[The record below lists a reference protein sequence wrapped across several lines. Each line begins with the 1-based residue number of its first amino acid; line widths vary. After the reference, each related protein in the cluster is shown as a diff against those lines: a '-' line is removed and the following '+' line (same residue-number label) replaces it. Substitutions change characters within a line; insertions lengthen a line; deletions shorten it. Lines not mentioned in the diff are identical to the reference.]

1 MAYDQFLVCQR
12 IFIDFERSARTRC
25 VVQGEIC
32 DTSTIPTPMSSEMR
46 SVLGRIRA
54 DVVHEE
60 VGARLHPQCVS
71 QEERY
76 MWYCVRTH
84 TDVVRDGIGTRPYS
98 HRCRPR
104 RSWCSIASALCR
116 PRRDMW
122 YSTVLTPMSPEQKS
136 VLGRIHANVV
146 QEESGA
152 RLQPRYVVPEEIGTR
167 CIVCCLL

>member
-84 TDVVRDGIGTRPYS
+84 TDVVRDGIGTLAESCLSGWLGWTSAKVIAFQSRL
-98 HRCRPR
+98 RAR
-104 RSWCSIASALCR
+104 RQDC
-116 PRRDMW
+116 
-122 YSTVLTPMSPEQKS
+122 
-136 VLGRIHANVV
+136 
-146 QEESGA
+146 
-152 RLQPRYVVPEEIGTR
+152 
-167 CIVCCLL
+167 